1 MMGWA
6 GNEVVLN
13 SEMRILVLLN
23 LLRQRGKGIQERV
36 GKKLRVA
43 AVSITKGY

>member
-6 GNEVVLN
+6 GSEVVLN

-23 LLRQRGKGIQERV
+23 LPRQRGKG
-36 GKKLRVA
+36 
-43 AVSITKGY
+43 T